1 MGPNCPVYA
10 ESIILLHPPIT
21 NPLPLTPQQCQQ
33 LLFGSELADQIDGM
47 INNMGE
53 LPMCAELEHYRWAQ
67 ITVQTN
73 LKLVHK
79 YQQRY
84 LEAVHRRELSV
95 NCLKNNC
102 FWECINTYLPSCIPS
117 SHINTNP
124 PPALVIYN
132 LTSCPS
138 ICTKL
143 LQLQDEP
150 SSHVAQNQQS
160 LSRPIPV
167 PPH

>member
-53 LPMCAELEHYRWAQ
+53 LPMRAELEHYRWAQ

-73 LKLVHK
+73 LELVHK

-102 FWECINTYLPSCIPS
+102 F
-117 SHINTNP
+117 
-124 PPALVIYN
+124 
-132 LTSCPS
+132 
-138 ICTKL
+138 
-143 LQLQDEP
+143 
-150 SSHVAQNQQS
+150 
-160 LSRPIPV
+160 
-167 PPH
+167 